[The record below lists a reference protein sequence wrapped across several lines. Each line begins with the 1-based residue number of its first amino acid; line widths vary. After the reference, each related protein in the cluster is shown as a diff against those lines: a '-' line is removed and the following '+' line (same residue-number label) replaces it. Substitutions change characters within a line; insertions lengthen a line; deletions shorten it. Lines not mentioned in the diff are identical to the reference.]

1 MHLKITGSLLASMLL
16 SITGCAG
23 GADDGQASG
32 SLNAQEA
39 AASQCVKKFEG
50 ITSCALGRA
59 KVDAVADGLAVS
71 NLTTQKDGVSSSF
84 TQAVKWEQRVATRL
98 GAQGG
103 YQLSARDGDQVVST
117 LKVTPGREANTVNIL
132 PTFTGSPGGSAYR
145 MNIYRGGVLQGSS
158 PQPAGLM
165 ITFTNWRDFLRWA
178 EMNHHF
184 LNDFDIDGLSTGSA
198 ETNVGACVWRLDSE
212 KNTFT
217 VDINGKSV
225 TGDSVEFI
233 ETVADGA
240 YPYRHFTGIDTNAI
254 AGEYTIR
261 SESITQPTGVK

>member
-1 MHLKITGSLLASMLL
+1 MHLRITGSLLASMLL

-23 GADDGQASG
+23 GADDGQAG
-32 SLNAQEA
+32 SLGAQEA
-39 AASQCVKKFEG
+39 AASQCVKRFDG

-59 KVDAVADGLAVS
+59 KVESVAEGLAVS

-84 TQAVKWEQRVATRL
+84 TQAVKWEQRVAMSL

-103 YQLSARDGDQVVST
+103 YQLAARDGDQVVST
-117 LKVTPGREANTVNIL
+117 LRVTPGREANTVNMA
-132 PTFTGSPGGSAYR
+132 PSFTGSPGGSAYR

-158 PQPAGLM
+158 SQPAGM
-165 ITFTNWRDFLRWA
+165 VITFTNWRDFIRWA
-178 EMNHHF
+178 EMNHFF

-198 ETNVGACVWRLDSE
+198 ETNVGACVWRLNAE

-217 VDINGKSV
+217 VDIDGKSI

-254 AGEYTIR
+254 AGQYTIR

>member
-1 MHLKITGSLLASMLL
+1 MHLKRTGLLLASMLL

-23 GADDGQASG
+23 GDDGQAAG
-32 SLNAQEA
+32 SLSAQES

-50 ITSCALGRA
+50 ITSCALGQARL
-59 KVDAVADGLAVS
+59 DSVADGLAVS
-71 NLTTQKDGVSSSF
+71 KLLTQKDGVSSNF
-84 TQAVKWEQRVATRL
+84 TQAVKWEQRVAFSL
-98 GAQGG
+98 GDKGG
-103 YQLSARDGDQVVST
+103 YQLAARDGDQVVST
-117 LKVTPGREANTVNIL
+117 LKVTPGREANTVAMA

-158 PQPAGLM
+158 HQPAGMM
-165 ITFTNWRDFLRWA
+165 IVFHNWRDFLRWA
-178 EMNHHF
+178 EMHHHF

-198 ETNVGACVWRLDSE
+198 DTNVGACVWRVESE

-217 VDINGKSV
+217 VDIDGKSI

-233 ETVADGA
+233 ETIADGA

-254 AGEYTIR
+254 AGQYTIR
-261 SESITQPTGVK
+261 SESVTLPTGVK